1 MTKTQETHFYKSD
14 TVVVN
19 VKVFKMTSF
28 FYNGNKLEIRNSL
41 NKNNKLVWCQLRYMY
56 LIPKRH
62 VISFIPYIIEIV
74 QYLLY

>member
-28 FYNGNKLEIRNSL
+28 FFYNGNKLEIRNSL
-41 NKNNKLVWCQLRYMY
+41 NKNNKLVWCQLRY
-56 LIPKRH
+56 IPKRH
-62 VISFIPYIIEIV
+62 AISFIPYIIEIV